1 MTSEIAAAAALYASK
16 WLASLLHLSY
26 RERLCV
32 CMGWEEEVLESTNLR
47 ILCEVWISAH
57 RSWAGL
63 LVGFALNFLGFWADP
78 IRYMII
84 CLYKIIKKK
93 IISLEGFCICNN

>member
-1 MTSEIAAAAALYASK
+1 MACIFATPQLQ
-16 WLASLLHLSY
+16 
-26 RERLCV
+26 RETVCV

-84 CLYKIIKKK
+84 CLYKIIKKR
-93 IISLEGFCICNN
+93 

>member
-1 MTSEIAAAAALYASK
+1 MRLKPTMASEIAAALYASK

-26 RERLCV
+26 RERERERESV
-32 CMGWEEEVLESTNLR
+32 GWEEEVLEGANLR
-47 ILCEVWISAH
+47 ILCEVWISVH
-57 RSWAGL
+57 RSWDWF

-84 CLYKIIKKK
+84 CLYKK
-93 IISLEGFCICNN
+93 L